1 MNWSRIHSLVRK
13 DIREV
18 LHMKMVVMPMIV
30 VPLLLCILIP
40 AVLTILGYT
49 MGVAMING
57 VDMIEKA
64 IPLYPVPESIQ
75 SLEVKILYI
84 FLNYSFLPLFM
95 VIPVMVS
102 SIITANSVV
111 GEKERKTLETLLYT
125 PITNREFIA
134 AKLLGSFLPGYALT
148 VVGFLLYFL
157 VVNGISLYFEGI
169 LLVRSLIWIPGI
181 LLFAPALSLLGLAV
195 TLMVSVKAKTY
206 MEAQQMSALIVLP
219 LVLLIV
225 LQITGLVIFN
235 PLYVL
240 LAAVIVFI
248 ADYLLVTRLAPQFSR
263 EKIVT
268 QL

>member
-1 MNWSRIHSLVRK
+1 MNWYRVHTLVKK

-18 LHMKMVVMPMIV
+18 LHMKMVVLPMIV
-30 VPLLLCILIP
+30 VPILLCIVIP

-49 MGVAMING
+49 QGVAMISG
-57 VDMIEKA
+57 VDMIEKV
-64 IPLYPVPESIQ
+64 IPLYPVPEGIEGM
-75 SLEVKILYI
+75 EVKILFI

-134 AKLLGSFLPGYALT
+134 AKLFGSFLPGYVLT
-148 VVGFLLYFL
+148 VVGFILYFA
-157 VVNGISLYFEGI
+157 VVNGISLYFGETM
-169 LLVRSLIWIPGI
+169 LVRSPIWIPGI
-181 LLFAPALSLLGLAV
+181 ILFAPALSLLGLSV
-195 TLMVSVKAKTY
+195 TLMVSIKAKTY
-206 MEAQQMSALIVLP
+206 MEAQQMSALIVIP

-240 LAAVIVFI
+240 LAAVVVLLL
-248 ADYLLVTRLAPQFSR
+248 DYLLISRLAPRFSR
-263 EKIVT
+263 EGIIT